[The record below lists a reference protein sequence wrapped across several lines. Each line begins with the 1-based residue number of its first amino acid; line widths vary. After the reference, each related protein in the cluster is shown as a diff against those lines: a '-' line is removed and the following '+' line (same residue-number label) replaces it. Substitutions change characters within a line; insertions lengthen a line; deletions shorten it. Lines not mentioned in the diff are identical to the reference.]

1 MRSTGGRVDRW
12 TAPFAITV
20 AVILSACLPVRLS
33 AQIFQFGQN
42 KVQYRT
48 LEWRIAKGPHVD
60 LYFYPEEAALAPT
73 VLQWAEE
80 SYDTLAQRFGW
91 DLSTR
96 VPIIVYASHSDFE
109 QTNVLPFVPPEGILG
124 VTDYLKHRVTL
135 PFRGNY
141 AEFRATLRHEM
152 VHVFQL
158 GLLGES
164 YARTLRSSL
173 GLTPLWWSEGLAE
186 HWSGGQDARDEMI
199 MRDLVITGR
208 LPHLQDLDL
217 ITSAI
222 IYPIGGR
229 VHDWLAERYGDWRV
243 ATLYKEIWRYDDF
256 DDAIRGVY
264 GKSLAELD
272 ADFQVDMRRAYFPAA
287 TAHASPSA
295 LGQVL
300 ARGAVKPALVA
311 DSAGEGRAFYYT
323 APRGYVEVASRRLDG
338 RGKKTVIRS
347 GRSGDLAA
355 FHPFESRLDA
365 SRPGY
370 LLAGSRVGDR
380 DALLVYD
387 LKARKV
393 VGRYRFPDLQSV
405 VSPVWLP
412 GDTSVVFSGLTFA
425 GVSDLYRF
433 TFSGE
438 RLERLTDD
446 HYQDLDATPSPD
458 GGTVVFASDRGPH
471 GLDGAMNLYALDL
484 RSRAIRPLTD
494 GMWVDESP
502 RWAPNG
508 RIYFASSRDG
518 VLNIFSLDT
527 LGHTRRETSAWT
539 GAYDPT
545 WVPGRNAILAGAF
558 EGLNFDVVLF
568 RPDTV
573 AQADSSLATVPPAD
587 TGHSW
592 DWPAGQAEARAVAQP
607 EPYRGR
613 LGVDFGFASTAY
625 TPGRYTSPGAALLL
639 SDMLGDHV
647 AFVSAATYVGRD
659 VGGVLDNLN
668 FTSIYVDQSRR
679 VNWGVGV
686 FRVKGYVYE
695 VNRVVDYQE
704 SSVGAFGLVRYPLST
719 FRRAEAMLTL
729 EHSDRFDFTLPVADP
744 HRVGVIATQSLSYI
758 FDNTIW
764 GDTGPI
770 DGTRYGVTG
779 SVSSDLSNGGFDG
792 WFVSGDWRTYLR
804 TSRQSA
810 YSIRGLGYYAGGER
824 PRRINIGG
832 SLGMRGFPWFG
843 YVSGS
848 KAWMVNQE
856 FRFQL
861 LDRLVLG
868 LPISDF
874 TLPGIQAAPFWDL
887 GAATT
892 PGSVTGPTL
901 ESRGVSWRMGLG
913 PFAVLRFDWGRRW
926 VHGNPGIYG
935 LEQRYRRSNFVA
947 LFVGYNY

>member
-1 MRSTGGRVDRW
+1 MSRMGAWAHGRV
-12 TAPFAITV
+12 V
-20 AVILSACLPVRLS
+20 LILSATLVLCAYAPTRLR
-33 AQIFQFGQN
+33 AQVTQFGQN

-60 LYFYPEEAALAPT
+60 LYFYPEEAELAPT
-73 VLQWAEE
+73 VLRWAEE
-80 SYDTLAQRFGW
+80 SYDSLSEKFGW

-96 VPIIVYASHSDFE
+96 VPIIIYASHSDFE

-158 GLLGES
+158 ALLGEN
-164 YARTLRSSL
+164 YARTLRSSMFV
-173 GLTPLWWSEGLAE
+173 TPLWWSEGLAE

-199 MRDLVITGR
+199 MRDLVMTGR
-208 LPHLQDLDL
+208 LPRLQDLEY

-229 VHDWLAERYGDWRV
+229 VHDWLAEHYGDWRT
-243 ATLYKEIWRYDDF
+243 ATLYKELWRYDTF

-272 ADFQVDMRRAYFPAA
+272 AEFQVDMRRAYYPAA

-295 LGQVL
+295 LGTIL
-300 ARGAVKPALVA
+300 ARGAVKPALMV
-311 DSAGEGRAFYYT
+311 DSAGDTRAFYYT
-323 APRGYVEVASRRLDG
+323 APNGYAEVASRRLDG
-338 RGKKTVIRS
+338 RGKRTVIRS

-370 LLAGSRVGDR
+370 LLTGSRVDDR

-387 LKARKV
+387 LRARKV
-393 VGRYRFPDLQSV
+393 VGRYRFPGLVSV

-412 GDTSVVFSGLTFA
+412 GDTSVVFSGLTFG

-433 TFSGE
+433 TFRGE

-458 GGTVVFASDRGPH
+458 GRAVVFASDRGPR
-471 GLDGAMNLYALDL
+471 GLAGAMNLYRLDL
-484 RSRAIRPLTD
+484 ATRAIRPLTD
-494 GMWVDESP
+494 GQWVDESP

-527 LGHTRRETSAWT
+527 LGNTRRETSAWT

-545 WVPGRNAILAGAF
+545 WVPERNAILGGAF

-573 AQADSSLATVPPAD
+573 AQADSALAVVPPVD
-587 TGHSW
+587 TAKGW

-607 EPYRGR
+607 EPYRSR
-613 LGVDFGFASTAY
+613 LGVDFGLASTAY
-625 TPGRYTSPGAALLL
+625 TPGRYTSPGAAVLL
-639 SDMLGDHV
+639 SDMLGDHI
-647 AFVSAATYVGRD
+647 AYVSGATYIGRD
-659 VGGVLDNLN
+659 VGGFFDNLN
-668 FTSIYVDQSRR
+668 FTSLYIDQSKR
-679 VNWGVGV
+679 VNWGVGL
-686 FRVKGYVYE
+686 FRVKGFVYE
-695 VNRVVDYQE
+695 VNRIVDYSE
-704 SSVGAFGLVRYPLST
+704 TSTGAFGIVRYPLSA

-744 HRVGVIATQSLSYI
+744 HRRGVIATQALSYV

-764 GDTGPI
+764 GEAGPI

-779 SVSSDLSNGGFDG
+779 SLSNDLSNGGVDG
-792 WFVSGDWRTYLR
+792 WLVSGDWRSYLR
-804 TSRQSA
+804 VSRQSA

-824 PRRINIGG
+824 PHRINIGG
-832 SLGMRGFPWFG
+832 SLGMRGFPWYG
-843 YVSGS
+843 YVAGS
-848 KAWMVNQE
+848 KVWMVNQE

-868 LPISDF
+868 FPISDF
-874 TLPGIQAAPFWDL
+874 TLPGVQVAPFWDL

-892 PGSVTGPTL
+892 PGSGTGPVL
-901 ESRGVSWRMGLG
+901 ESRGVSWRMALG
-913 PFAVLRFDWGRRW
+913 PVAVLRLDWGKHW
-926 VHGNPGIYG
+926 VHGDPGIYG
-935 LEQRYRRSNFVA
+935 LDQRYRNGRFLA
-947 LFVGYNY
+947 FFLGYNY